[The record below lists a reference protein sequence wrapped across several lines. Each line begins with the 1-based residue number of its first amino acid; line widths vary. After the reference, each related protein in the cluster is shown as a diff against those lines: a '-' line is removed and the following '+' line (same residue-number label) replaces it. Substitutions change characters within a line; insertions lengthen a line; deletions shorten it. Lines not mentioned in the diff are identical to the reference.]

1 MSAEQYRAQIDAIK
15 RDPEYIK
22 LASKHRGDLDQ
33 KNFDKYRL
41 RISNLEAKA
50 KACQPAAETKRA
62 APRTAG
68 PIRHPVNP
76 AKARIAAEPLPG
88 SKKQEKIIINKSK
101 MTPKRD
107 THAQLV
113 RSSEVDLFINGP
125 LPAVESEPDLFDEV
139 LFDDE
144 PLPDL

>member
-1 MSAEQYRAQIDAIK
+1 MSAEQYRAQITAIK

-41 RISNLEAKA
+41 RIANLEAKA
-50 KACQPAAETKRA
+50 KACQPVEEPKRA
-62 APRTAG
+62 TPRAVG
-68 PIRHPVNP
+68 PIKHPVNP

-88 SKKQEKIIINKSK
+88 SKKQENIIINKSK
-101 MTPKRD
+101 MIPKRD
-107 THAQLV
+107 IHAQLV
-113 RSSEVDLFINGP
+113 KSPEVDRFINGP
-125 LPAVESEPDLFDEV
+125 LPDRDDSSLFDDI